1 MSIIRSV
8 ALSSPQSLSASQ
20 GDLAASD
27 GLFCGIIL
35 RR

>member
-8 ALSSPQSLSASQ
+8 VLSSPQSLSASQ
-20 GDLAASD
+20 GDLAAY